1 MGPPE
6 RIIAG
11 VVLCERL
18 AVGMYGAVHRAQR
31 EGQHHLRALV
41 VESRLLAEPEF
52 HRELLETK
60 EADRVIALTGDQIV
74 PTLAIESEG
83 PDVVVLTR
91 GVGRYVTVQDMLA
104 SARARGF
111 KIERSVVAAV
121 AIATSEAL
129 AAAHRAHVVHG
140 AVHPRSVLVDEE
152 GAVRLTDFGVGRA
165 LTSAV
170 AQGGDSQLW
179 RGLAGFL
186 APELAIGAMPGP
198 ESDVFALGALVYV
211 MLTGDAPPGTLPTTA
226 AVERAV
232 TRALDTESNR
242 RFRNSVELAEALRAA
257 FNSDG
262 WAIASPSEII
272 KAAGLQGEST
282 GIDDDTE
289 DLLAALGSAA
299 PAPVRPSMD
308 LRAEVV
314 AARGTRGAGVEA
326 GARLDALLADLGDD
340 DSSAG
345 DAAPRRAES
354 PEVMPSVSSRDS
366 LRSARGRAPGSP
378 GSPGSGLPPIERTPA
393 PDRGGDRGGDRAAE
407 RAAERARARALSPS
421 SMASPYDVTP
431 LPPPQPQD
439 SLLAPLPSE
448 PAELSESEDAAM
460 DALADLR
467 DPTAVSPAGK
477 PSAAAGK
484 PSPGKAAAAAAPA
497 KPGKKPVHDDSVTQ
511 IHQPSRARAV
521 APIQDPPMDLPVPSL
536 RRSPLW
542 TVLWGGVL
550 LAAVLGALMIYRSQK
565 AERSAAEEQRLRAEK
580 EARELSAKLSDDLP
594 DPGGIRLSSSPAPA
608 TGWLLLGRTPFD
620 SIPLSSSAVHQ
631 VRIEL
636 ERYKTVEKVIDGV
649 DWKGI
654 GGSKQAELSVKLER
668 ATRKDAPLSAS
679 VAPPPAGKQL
689 APGSG
694 KIHFTSEP
702 PGAAVWLYIGVTGEI
717 QFNGIAGQAYELRAL
732 KDGFLPGYARIS
744 ADDWRAVKDGAPAS
758 GPIDSVAKKSSID
771 VQIPLTPDPDAPAPA
786 EGADPA
792 RRGGG

>member
-1 MGPPE
+1 MRAMGPPE
-6 RIIAG
+6 RIVAG

-31 EGQHHLRALV
+31 EGQRHLRALV
-41 VESRLLAEPEF
+41 VEPRLLAEPEF

-60 EADRVIALTGDQIV
+60 EADRVIALTSDQIV

-129 AAAHRAHVVHG
+129 AAAHRAQVVHG

-211 MLTGDAPPGTLPTTA
+211 MLTGDAPPGTLATTA

-232 TRALDTESNR
+232 TRALDTESGR
-242 RFRNSVELAEALRAA
+242 RFRNPVELAEALRAA
-257 FNSDG
+257 FTTDG
-262 WAIASPSEII
+262 WAIASPTEII
-272 KAAGLQGEST
+272 KAAGLQSEST

-299 PAPVRPSMD
+299 PAPLRPSMD
-308 LRAEVV
+308 LRAEAV
-314 AARGTRGAGVEA
+314 AARGTRSSGVEA

-345 DAAPRRAES
+345 DAASRRADS

-366 LRSARGRAPGSP
+366 LRSARGRAQGSP
-378 GSPGSGLPPIERTPA
+378 VSGLPPIERTPA
-393 PDRGGDRGGDRAAE
+393 PERGVDRGAE

-439 SLLAPLPSE
+439 SLLAPLTSE
-448 PAELSESEDAAM
+448 PAELSDSEDAAM

-467 DPTAVSPAGK
+467 DPTAVSPVSKASPAGK
-477 PSAAAGK
+477 ASPSKGAAASA
-484 PSPGKAAAAAAPA
+484 PAPA
-497 KPGKKPVHDDSVTQ
+497 KAAKKPVHDDSVTQ
-511 IHQPSRARAV
+511 IHPPSRAKAV
-521 APIQDPPMDLPVPSL
+521 APVLEPPMDLPVPSL

-550 LAAVLGALMIYRSQK
+550 LAAVLGAVVLYRSQQ

-594 DPGGIRLSSSPAPA
+594 DPGGIRLSSSPSPA

-631 VRIEL
+631 VRVEL
-636 ERYKTVEKVIDGV
+636 DRYKTQEKVIDGV

-654 GGSKQAELSVKLER
+654 GGSKQAELTVKLER
-668 ATRKDAPLSAS
+668 ATKKDAPLSAA
-679 VAPPPAGKQL
+679 VAAPPAGKQL

-694 KIHFTSEP
+694 KIHFTSDP

-717 QFNGIAGQAYELRAL
+717 QFNGIAGQPYELRAL

-771 VQIPLTPDPDAPAPA
+771 VQIPLTPDPDAPA

-792 RRGGG
+792 RRRGG